1 MNQFQNFLLNFDR
14 YSCPIELNVNGHKSI
29 SSLPGTI
36 TTFTLMA
43 ILLLYAIIKFQM
55 LIYFQNPQIGQAVLK
70 TYFDIDY
77 KVNLTDLGF
86 KIAFGVNDYKNGSV
100 LDDPNYVQW
109 IVRLNRYENQRSV
122 NTTTNIKFHKCTQRD
137 FDQFYPPSS
146 SSIESVMSVKSYSL
160 YCIDEE

>member
-1 MNQFQNFLLNFDR
+1 
-14 YSCPIELNVNGHKSI
+14 
-29 SSLPGTI
+29 
-36 TTFTLMA
+36 
-43 ILLLYAIIKFQM
+43 M

-86 KIAFGVNDYKNGSV
+86 KIAFSVNDYKNGSV

-122 NTTTNIKFHKCTQRD
+122 NTTNIKFHKCTQRD

-146 SSIESVMSVKSYSL
+146 SSIEAVMSVKSYSL